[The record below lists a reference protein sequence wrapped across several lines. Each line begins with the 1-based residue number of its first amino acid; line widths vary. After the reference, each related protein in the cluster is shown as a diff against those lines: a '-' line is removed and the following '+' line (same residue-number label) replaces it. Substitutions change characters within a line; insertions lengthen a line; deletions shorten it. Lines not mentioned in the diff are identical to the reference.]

1 MKPVSD
7 FNELEKAL
15 LESEVNDDTFVVG
28 ILIADWR
35 QQNAREYILNYMDRF
50 DRKSGKNIDFYIPGY
65 KYIKKGNKQRNN
77 DNVVRI
83 SRMSGEY
90 EFDKDLFINVVEK
103 LENYLKITYTY
114 NPMLVLVE
122 IKTQQRNEH
131 LECAKKLIIA
141 LDEGPKGIT
150 RAGQLFEK
158 IFSIAARG
166 SNVIVGTKNSIRM
179 TALRGIALDIF
190 INALSGEF
198 IDNLQYTIGNGNIFA
213 HIRGEY

>member
-7 FNELEKAL
+7 FDELVKAL

-65 KYIKKGNKQRNN
+65 KYIKKGNKQRNT

-83 SRMSGEY
+83 SRMPGEY
-90 EFDKDLFINVVEK
+90 EFDEDLFMNVVDK
-103 LENYLKITYTY
+103 LEDYLKIDYTY

-122 IKTQQRNEH
+122 IKTKQQNKQ
-131 LECAKKLIIA
+131 LEYAKKLIIA
-141 LDEGPKGIT
+141 LDEGPQGIN

-166 SNVIVGTKNSIRM
+166 SNVIVKTKNSIRM
-179 TALRGIALDIF
+179 TALKGIALDVF
-190 INALSGEF
+190 IDALSGDF
-198 IDNLQYTIGNGNIFA
+198 MDILQDTIRTGNIFA